1 MSGGAKWGLVAT
13 IKAPAAQVLAFAA
26 HHLDLGAHRLFLY
39 LDDENQAAFDALA
52 AHPKCRPV
60 LTDAAYWAKLGM
72 KRRVKHQARQTE
84 NARHA
89 YGRAAGQV
97 AWLAHIDVD
106 EYLTPLPGAAALGQQ
121 LAAMPPS
128 CLSARIRPAE
138 ALAQP
143 TAQPASQPA
152 SQPTAQPVTH
162 FKMLHP
168 DRATRDRY
176 ARALWPDYGAHL
188 NGGFLSHVAGK
199 LFYRTGV
206 TGLRVQIHNIF
217 VHDQMNPAEAP
228 LQDALLLHCHAPS
241 WQAFW
246 QHFTYRHA
254 KGSYRDELRPGQQ
267 DGLTLHQLFAYLL
280 DTGGQPALLRFF
292 TQVCTATPGLLQG
305 LDQHGLLYSCQI
317 DLAQKLRHH
326 FPSARHLAEMV
337 Q

>member
-1 MSGGAKWGLVAT
+1 MSGGGKWGLVAT

-106 EYLTPLPGAAALGQQ
+106 EYLTPLPGAAPLGQQ
-121 LAAMPPS
+121 LAALPPS

-143 TAQPASQPA
+143 PAQPASQPTA
-152 SQPTAQPVTH
+152 QPAAQPVTH

-199 LFYRTGV
+199 LIYRTGV

-217 VHDQMNPAEAP
+217 VHDQNFCARSNEPRRGATARCAAAALPRPQLAGVLAAFHLSPRQRLVSRRAAPRPARRAYPAPAFCLSPRYRGPARLAAVFHPSVHRNPRPVAGPRPAR
-228 LQDALLLHCHAPS
+228 LAL
-241 WQAFW
+241 
-246 QHFTYRHA
+246 
-254 KGSYRDELRPGQQ
+254 
-267 DGLTLHQLFAYLL
+267 
-280 DTGGQPALLRFF
+280 
-292 TQVCTATPGLLQG
+292 
-305 LDQHGLLYSCQI
+305 
-317 DLAQKLRHH
+317 
-326 FPSARHLAEMV
+326 
-337 Q
+337 